1 MASIIRW
8 YLFSN
13 GRRNDGHVEL
23 SVARAVVAEP
33 ARDLGAERL
42 FGHATRI
49 GTGREA
55 DCARVIEQQLRG
67 QLRQHHHAHSQ
78 CDAVPNDDA
87 LAA

>member
-1 MASIIRW
+1 MALIMRW

-42 FGHATRI
+42 FGYAVRI
-49 GTGREA
+49 GAGRET
-55 DCARVIEQQLRG
+55 DGARVFEQ
-67 QLRQHHHAHSQ
+67 
-78 CDAVPNDDA
+78 
-87 LAA
+87 